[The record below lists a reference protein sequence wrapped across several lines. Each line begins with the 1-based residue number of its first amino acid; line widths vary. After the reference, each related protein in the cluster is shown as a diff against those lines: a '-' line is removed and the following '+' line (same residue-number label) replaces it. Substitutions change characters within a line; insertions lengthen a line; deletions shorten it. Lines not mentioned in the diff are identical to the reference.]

1 MSVLRRFLLVIA
13 ARRFSVLTVFAQ
25 LAVGETEETGAL
37 VLVPAAVGGVQF
49 VDAGRHGLL
58 GAAGL
63 VGVSVQVLT
72 SF

>member
-1 MSVLRRFLLVIA
+1 MAFLTLLRCF
-13 ARRFSVLTVFAQ
+13 VLTVFAQ
-25 LAVGETEETGAL
+25 LAVGETEEAGAL